1 MTNSQ
6 TNRFVGPVLQN
17 NEVGEAVLEAIY
29 EDNKGRKIEIEE
41 HASYVRVKVEKEC
54 VIRFETVTA
63 MLGREV
69 TRSDVEANMPSLEGF
84 IRVETDQMR
93 FLATAEDD

>member
-6 TNRFVGPVLQN
+6 TNRFVGPVLKN

-29 EDNKGRKIEIEE
+29 EDNVGRKIEIEE

-54 VIRFETVTA
+54 VIRFETVTN
-63 MLGREV
+63 MLGREA
-69 TRSDVEANMPSLEGF
+69 TRSDIEANMPSLEGF
-84 IRVETDQMR
+84 IRVESDQIR
-93 FLATAEDD
+93 FLATSDSK

>member
-63 MLGREV
+63 MLGRDV
-69 TRSDVEANMPSLEGF
+69 SRSDVEANMPSLEGF
-84 IRVETDQMR
+84 IRVETDQIR
-93 FLATAEDD
+93 FLAVAESD